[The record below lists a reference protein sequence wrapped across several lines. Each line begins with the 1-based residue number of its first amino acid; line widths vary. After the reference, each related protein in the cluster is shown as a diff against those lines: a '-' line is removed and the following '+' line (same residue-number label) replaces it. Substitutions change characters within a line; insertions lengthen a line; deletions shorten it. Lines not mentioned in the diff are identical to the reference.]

1 MADTNSQLYYGFEQG
16 PIRPPSEAYSLLIRV
31 TRNCPWNRCTFCHLY
46 KGKEFSA
53 RPVEHVLKDIEA
65 VATCIDALQRVAGN
79 PASLTRAAMEKAARI
94 CTGVDL
100 FAFNAACNWFAA
112 GMKSVFLQDS
122 NSLAVP
128 PDDMV
133 AILEHLRARFPWI
146 ERITS
151 YSRSSTAARI
161 EDADLQ
167 RMRQAG
173 LNRIHIGLESGSD
186 EVLRMVR
193 KGATKELHVKA
204 GRKIKDA
211 GMELSEYYM
220 PGLGG
225 KDLYRE
231 NAIET
236 ADAMNQIDPD
246 FIRLRPLAIPDGT
259 PLCEQYEA
267 GQFQKSN
274 DLLMA
279 QELLL
284 FLEHLD
290 GILSMV
296 KSDHIL
302 NLFADLEGR
311 LPEAK
316 EHMIGIVR
324 SFLEMDVDRQ
334 QLYQVGRRLGIFSSL
349 RDLEDPTRAA
359 RAEEAR
365 SRIRSHADDLDG
377 VMDEL
382 MKRFI

>member
-1 MADTNSQLYYGFEQG
+1 MVSTSEQLYYGFEQG
-16 PIRPPSEAYSLLIRV
+16 PIRPPSEAHSLLLRV

-53 RPVEHVLKDIEA
+53 RPVEHIIRDIDA
-65 VATCIDALQRVAGN
+65 VATCIDALQRVAEGS
-79 PASLTRAAMEKAARI
+79 ASLTQAAMEKAAGI
-94 CTGVDL
+94 CTGQDFV
-100 FAFNAACNWFAA
+100 AFNAACNWFTT

-122 NSLAVP
+122 NSLAIR

-133 AILEHLRARFPWI
+133 AILEHLRASFPWI

-151 YSRSSTAARI
+151 YSRSSTASRI
-161 EDADLQ
+161 EDADLR

-173 LNRIHIGLESGSD
+173 LDRIHIGLESGSD
-186 EVLRMVR
+186 AVLRMVR
-193 KGATKELHVKA
+193 KGATKDLHVKA

-274 DLLMA
+274 DVLMA

-284 FLEHLD
+284 FLEHLE
-290 GILSMV
+290 GISSTV

-311 LPEAK
+311 LSEAK
-316 EHMIGIVR
+316 EQMTGIVR
-324 SFLEMDVDRQ
+324 SFLDMDPDRQ

-349 RDLEDPTRAA
+349 YDLEDPARAA

-365 SRIRSHADDLDG
+365 SRIRVQADDLDG

>member
-1 MADTNSQLYYGFEQG
+1 
-16 PIRPPSEAYSLLIRV
+16 
-31 TRNCPWNRCTFCHLY
+31 
-46 KGKEFSA
+46 
-53 RPVEHVLKDIEA
+53 
-65 VATCIDALQRVAGN
+65 
-79 PASLTRAAMEKAARI
+79 
-94 CTGVDL
+94 
-100 FAFNAACNWFAA
+100 
-112 GMKSVFLQDS
+112 MKSVFLQDS
-122 NSLAVP
+122 NSLAIS
-128 PDDMV
+128 PDDLV
-133 AILEHLRARFPWI
+133 TILKHLRACFPWI

-151 YSRSSTAARI
+151 YSRSSTAAQI
-161 EDADLQ
+161 DEADLD
-167 RMRQAG
+167 RMAHAG
-173 LNRIHIGLESGSD
+173 LNRVHIGLESGSD
-186 EVLRMVR
+186 RVLRMVR
-193 KGATKELHVKA
+193 KGATKDIHVKA
-204 GRKIKDA
+204 GRKIKTA

-225 KDLYRE
+225 RILYRE

-236 ADAMNQIDPD
+236 ADAMNQINPD

-259 PLCEQYEA
+259 PLHEQYEA

-290 GILSMV
+290 GISSTV

-316 EHMIGIVR
+316 AHMTAIVR
-324 SFLEMDVDRQ
+324 SFVEMDADRQ

-349 RDLEDPTRAA
+349 QDLHDPARVSRAEAA
-359 RAEEAR
+359 RD
-365 SRIRSHADDLDG
+365 RILAHADNLND